1 MLVSPAPEMSH
12 WLDGVPGR
20 AFSMTMALVC
30 AEKHR
35 VETRISKSCKKTKAK
50 ILPVEFDF
58 ELSMDR
64 LFISAKKKLLPSRK
78 RGVEVWQYIEA
89 QVQPG
94 FPRFVWKL
102 CGSMAWR
109 ESTASSL

>member
-1 MLVSPAPEMSH
+1 
-12 WLDGVPGR
+12 
-20 AFSMTMALVC
+20 
-30 AEKHR
+30 
-35 VETRISKSCKKTKAK
+35 
-50 ILPVEFDF
+50 
-58 ELSMDR
+58 MDR
-64 LFISAKKKLLPSRK
+64 LFISAKKKLFPSRK

-102 CGSMAWR
+102 YGSMAWR